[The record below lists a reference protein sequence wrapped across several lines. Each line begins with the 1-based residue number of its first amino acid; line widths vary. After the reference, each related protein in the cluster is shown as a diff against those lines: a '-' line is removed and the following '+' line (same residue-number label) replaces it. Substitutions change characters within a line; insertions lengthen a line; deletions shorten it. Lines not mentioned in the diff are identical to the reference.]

1 MVIEG
6 CSVWVKQRG
15 ATGYKTRW
23 SLMLDLRWS
32 CVTGAEA
39 SIMAG
44 EESWDECRYLSWV
57 GDCLN
62 LIREWLILVAWNPP
76 CSHGCVCVCECVSM
90 AVHVSVHFN
99 CASRDLCSLVL
110 SRHSFV
116 ICAVSVER
124 LEKAAAVF
132 TIKINALQVT
142 ERPPQLLSASTS
154 ESFGHTETGDV

>member
-1 MVIEG
+1 M
-6 CSVWVKQRG
+6 
-15 ATGYKTRW
+15 
-23 SLMLDLRWS
+23 
-32 CVTGAEA
+32 CV
-39 SIMAG
+39 S
-44 EESWDECRYLSWV
+44 
-57 GDCLN
+57 
-62 LIREWLILVAWNPP
+62 
-76 CSHGCVCVCECVSM
+76 ECVSM
-90 AVHVSVHFN
+90 AIHVSVHFN